1 MNYSLYF
8 NKNRTYPAI
17 DKRIKATFVKQST
30 AQKTKVYDMYARF
43 YRWAMDR
50 VDKNGIVAYITNRSF
65 IDSRTFDGFR
75 KIVEDNFQYA
85 YIIDTKSDVRANPKI
100 AGTTHNVFGI
110 QTGVAVLF
118 LVRKEKANTA
128 KCEINYVALEE
139 NLLKE
144 VKLDWFKNNP
154 MQRIPFK
161 PITPSKKHNWI
172 NLANND
178 FEELL
183 LLAHDATH
191 AKEAAFG
198 ELKRFEQ
205 RRVTVQ
211 EMRSKYINEKKD
223 EINKEIPQSSENVSK
238 GERNVYN
245 KKSNQGF
252 GTSYKHDENYQRQE
266 LNDY

>member
-1 MNYSLYF
+1 M
-8 NKNRTYPAI
+8 
-17 DKRIKATFVKQST
+17 
-30 AQKTKVYDMYARF
+30 
-43 YRWAMDR
+43 
-50 VDKNGIVAYITNRSF
+50 
-65 IDSRTFDGFR
+65 
-75 KIVEDNFQYA
+75 
-85 YIIDTKSDVRANPKI
+85 
-100 AGTTHNVFGI
+100 
-110 QTGVAVLF
+110 
-118 LVRKEKANTA
+118 
-128 KCEINYVALEE
+128 
-139 NLLKE
+139 
-144 VKLDWFKNNP
+144 
-154 MQRIPFK
+154 
-161 PITPSKKHNWI
+161 
-172 NLANND
+172 
-178 FEELL
+178 